1 MKLISWNVNG
11 IRAILKKDFLNII
24 GVENPDIVCLQEIKA
39 HPNQVDKIMHDYE
52 HQFWNA
58 AEKKGYSGTAIFS
71 KIKPISV
78 NYGIGIEEH
87 DNEGRII
94 TAEFEKFFLVNVYVP
109 NSGRGTGRLD
119 YRQMW
124 DRDLLNY
131 IKNLDSKKPVLVC
144 GDLNVAHKDI
154 DLKNAKENYN
164 KTSGYM
170 QEEIDGINN
179 ILTSGFIDTWRRLN
193 PEKIQYTWWSYMFNA
208 RNKGIGWRI
217 DYWIASER
225 FMENI
230 KNSEILDHIWGSD
243 HCPVRL
249 ELKENEKMYDM

>member
-217 DYWIASER
+217 DYWVVSER
-225 FMENI
+225 FMENV
-230 KNSEILDHIWGSD
+230 KSSEILDQHLGSD
-243 HCPVRL
+243 HCPV
-249 ELKENEKMYDM
+249 KMEIK